1 MCGNVPARDAS
12 NAVMAAPRPTPA
24 DPSDAA
30 LIARALARDAAAL
43 AEIMRRNNRRLY
55 RAAWGILRD
64 EQEAEDAVQDCYL
77 KAFAA
82 LPNFRG
88 EAALSTWLTR
98 IAINEALMR
107 RRKRQAQAAA
117 VGNVIPLRPE
127 GTPADEPAEDPALSP
142 EAAAMRAQLRP
153 YLQEAVGGLPE
164 DQRAVFVLR
173 ALEELSVEETAQI
186 LDLNPQTV
194 RTRFLRARR
203 KLQEHLQRELKLT
216 FGEMLPFAG
225 RALRPAGGAG
235 VEAAG
240 SRIIGASPLPRH
252 GGGLGRGKPE
262 HSRIELSLA
271 SPTPTLPQ
279 LGGGGRYFPGSNF
292 SAAPL
297 MQ

>member
-1 MCGNVPARDAS
+1 
-12 NAVMAAPRPTPA
+12 MATPRPYPA
-24 DPSDAA
+24 EPNEAA
-30 LIARALARDAAAL
+30 LVARALARDATAL

-107 RRKRQAQAAA
+107 RRKRQSQAAS

-127 GTPADEPAEDPALSP
+127 GTPADEPVEDPALSP
-142 EAAAMRAQLRP
+142 ESAAMRAQLRP
-153 YLQEAVGGLPE
+153 YLQDAVGSLPE

-203 KLQEHLQRELKLT
+203 KLQDQLQHELKLT

-225 RALRPAGGAG
+225 ARCDRL
-235 VEAAG
+235 VERVLVLMEE
-240 SRIIGASPLPRH
+240 RIPSPET
-252 GGGLGRGKPE
+252 GEG
-262 HSRIELSLA
+262 
-271 SPTPTLPQ
+271 
-279 LGGGGRYFPGSNF
+279 
-292 SAAPL
+292 
-297 MQ
+297 

>member
-1 MCGNVPARDAS
+1 
-12 NAVMAAPRPTPA
+12 MAHPRIDRTQNEA
-24 DPSDAA
+24 GDEAA
-30 LIARALARDAAAL
+30 LVARALARDAVAL

-82 LPNFRG
+82 LPGFRG

-107 RRKRQAQAAA
+107 RRKRQAQMASLAAS
-117 VGNVIPLRPE
+117 VGNVIPLRPDE
-127 GTPADEPAEDPALSP
+127 TPAVEVAEDPALSP
-142 EAAAMRAQLRP
+142 EAIAMRAQLRP
-153 YLQEAVGGLPE
+153 YLEDAVADLPE

-173 ALEELSVEETAQI
+173 ALEELSVEETAQV

-203 KLQEHLQRELKLT
+203 KLQERLQRELKLT

-225 RALRPAGGAG
+225 ARCDRLIQRVLTRMDLPMSPA
-235 VEAAG
+235 
-240 SRIIGASPLPRH
+240 
-252 GGGLGRGKPE
+252 
-262 HSRIELSLA
+262 
-271 SPTPTLPQ
+271 
-279 LGGGGRYFPGSNF
+279 
-292 SAAPL
+292 
-297 MQ
+297 

>member
-1 MCGNVPARDAS
+1 MLGTFAGTLHLMRRDRLRGNMAHPRIERVEGDAS
-12 NAVMAAPRPTPA
+12 E
-24 DPSDAA
+24 AA
-30 LIARALARDAAAL
+30 LVARALARDAVAL

-82 LPNFRG
+82 LPGFRG

-117 VGNVIPLRPE
+117 MGNVIPLRPE
-127 GTPADEPAEDPALSP
+127 ESPASEPAEDPALSP
-142 EAAAMRAQLRP
+142 ESAAMRSQLRP
-153 YLQEAVGGLPE
+153 YLQEAVGALPE

-173 ALEELSVEETAQI
+173 ALEEFSVEETAQI
-186 LDLNPQTV
+186 LGLKPETV

-203 KLQEHLQRELKLT
+203 KLQERLQRELKLT

-225 RALRPAGGAG
+225 ARCDRLIQRVLGLLG
-235 VEAAG
+235 VA
-240 SRIIGASPLPRH
+240 
-252 GGGLGRGKPE
+252 
-262 HSRIELSLA
+262 
-271 SPTPTLPQ
+271 PQ
-279 LGGGGRYFPGSNF
+279 
-292 SAAPL
+292 
-297 MQ
+297 

>member
-1 MCGNVPARDAS
+1 MT
-12 NAVMAAPRPTPA
+12 APRPTPA
-24 DPSDAA
+24 EPSEAT
-30 LIARALARDAAAL
+30 LIARALARDATAL

-107 RRKRQAQAAA
+107 RRKHQAQAAA

-127 GTPADEPAEDPALSP
+127 GPDEPAEDPTLSP
-142 EAAAMRAQLRP
+142 ESAAMRTQLRP
-153 YLQEAVGGLPE
+153 YLEEAVGALPE

-203 KLQEHLQRELKLT
+203 KLQEQLQRELKLT

-225 RALRPAGGAG
+225 ARCER
-235 VEAAG
+235 
-240 SRIIGASPLPRH
+240 
-252 GGGLGRGKPE
+252 
-262 HSRIELSLA
+262 LA
-271 SPTPTLPQ
+271 ERVLT
-279 LGGGGRYFPGSNF
+279 
-292 SAAPL
+292 L
-297 MQ
+297 MQERFRRPGTGDGQEDQPLD

>member
-1 MCGNVPARDAS
+1 M
-12 NAVMAAPRPTPA
+12 
-24 DPSDAA
+24 
-30 LIARALARDAAAL
+30 IERALARDAVAL

-64 EQEAEDAVQDCYL
+64 EQEAEDAVQECYL

-107 RRKRQAQAAA
+107 RRKRQSQAAA
-117 VGNVIPLRPE
+117 IGNVIPLKPDE
-127 GTPADEPAEDPALSP
+127 APVEPADDPALSP
-142 EAAAMRAQLRP
+142 EAAAMRTQLRP
-153 YLQEAVGGLPE
+153 YLQDAVGSLPE

-173 ALEELSVEETAQI
+173 ALEELSVEETAQV

-203 KLQEHLQRELKLT
+203 KLQEQLQRELKLT

-225 RALRPAGGAG
+225 PRCDRLVERVLTLLG
-235 VEAAG
+235 V
-240 SRIIGASPLPRH
+240 SIS
-252 GGGLGRGKPE
+252 
-262 HSRIELSLA
+262 
-271 SPTPTLPQ
+271 
-279 LGGGGRYFPGSNF
+279 
-292 SAAPL
+292 
-297 MQ
+297 

>member
-1 MCGNVPARDAS
+1 
-12 NAVMAAPRPTPA
+12 MAYPRIDRTEA
-24 DPSDAA
+24 ATDDTA

-82 LPNFRG
+82 LPGFRG

-117 VGNVIPLRPE
+117 IGNVVPLRPDE
-127 GTPADEPAEDPALSP
+127 APAAEEDPAVSP
-142 EAAAMRAQLRP
+142 ESAAMRAQLRP
-153 YLQEAVGGLPE
+153 YLQDAVGALPE
-164 DQRAVFVLR
+164 EQRAVFVLR

-186 LDLNPQTV
+186 LDLKPETV

-203 KLQEHLQRELKLT
+203 KLQERLQRELKLT

-225 RALRPAGGAG
+225 ARCDRLTQRVLTLLERSQQIP
-235 VEAAG
+235 
-240 SRIIGASPLPRH
+240 SPDTGEGDSH
-252 GGGLGRGKPE
+252 C
-262 HSRIELSLA
+262 
-271 SPTPTLPQ
+271 
-279 LGGGGRYFPGSNF
+279 
-292 SAAPL
+292 
-297 MQ
+297 

>member
-1 MCGNVPARDAS
+1 MAHPRINRGEGEAS
-12 NAVMAAPRPTPA
+12 E
-24 DPSDAA
+24 AA
-30 LIARALARDAAAL
+30 LVARALARDAVAL

-107 RRKRQAQAAA
+107 RRKRQAQAASI
-117 VGNVIPLRPE
+117 GNVIPLRPDE
-127 GTPADEPAEDPALSP
+127 TPAVEVAEDPALSP
-142 EAAAMRAQLRP
+142 EAIAMRAQLRP
-153 YLQEAVGGLPE
+153 YLEDAVGGLPE

-173 ALEELSVEETAQI
+173 ALEELSVEETAQV

-203 KLQEHLQRELKLT
+203 KLQERLQRELKLT
-216 FGEMLPFAG
+216 FEDMLPFAG
-225 RALRPAGGAG
+225 ARCDRLIQRVLELVGESP
-235 VEAAG
+235 
-240 SRIIGASPLPRH
+240 ITPSPLAGEGRD
-252 GGGLGRGKPE
+252 GG
-262 HSRIELSLA
+262 
-271 SPTPTLPQ
+271 
-279 LGGGGRYFPGSNF
+279 
-292 SAAPL
+292 
-297 MQ
+297 

>member
-1 MCGNVPARDAS
+1 
-12 NAVMAAPRPTPA
+12 MAHPKI
-24 DPSDAA
+24 DAA
-30 LIARALARDAAAL
+30 ETASSEAVLVARALARDPVAL
-43 AEIMRRNNRRLY
+43 AQIMRLNNRRLY

-107 RRKRQAQAAA
+107 RRKRQAQAASI
-117 VGNVIPLRPE
+117 GNVIPLRPE
-127 GTPADEPAEDPALSP
+127 ESPAAEPAEDPALSP

-153 YLQEAVGGLPE
+153 YLMDAVGNLPE

-173 ALEELSVEETAQI
+173 ALEELSVEETAQV

-203 KLQEHLQRELKLT
+203 KLQDRLQRELKLT
-216 FGEMLPFAG
+216 FGDMLPFAG
-225 RALRPAGGAG
+225 ARCDRLIQRVLGLLGA
-235 VEAAG
+235 E
-240 SRIIGASPLPRH
+240 P
-252 GGGLGRGKPE
+252 
-262 HSRIELSLA
+262 
-271 SPTPTLPQ
+271 
-279 LGGGGRYFPGSNF
+279 
-292 SAAPL
+292 
-297 MQ
+297 